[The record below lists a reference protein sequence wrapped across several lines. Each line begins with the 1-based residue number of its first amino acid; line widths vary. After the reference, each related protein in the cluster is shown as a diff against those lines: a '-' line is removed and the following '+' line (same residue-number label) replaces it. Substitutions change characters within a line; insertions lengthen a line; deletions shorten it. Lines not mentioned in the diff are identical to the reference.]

1 MTQKGQHSHYN
12 VKFLKGYGFSVS
24 VKDNKLV
31 LKNNYD
37 PFKKSESEEWFINN
51 LPYEKIVLSG
61 KGYVSTEALALL
73 NQHNRNLILVDTYG
87 KPISMINGV
96 MESNTATKNRMAQYD
111 AFRDTEKRKYLLH
124 KIKT

>member
-37 PFKKSESEEWFINN
+37 PFSEPQTEEWLVKNM
-51 LPYEKIVLSG
+51 PYEKIVLSG
-61 KGYVSTEALALL
+61 KGYVSTEALSLL
-73 NQHNRNLILVDTYG
+73 SENYRNVILLDNFG
-87 KPISMINGV
+87 KPVTFMNG
-96 MESNTATKNRMAQYD
+96 MMDSLELI
-111 AFRDTEKRKYLLH
+111 AFQLVKVCLD
-124 KIKT
+124 

>member
-61 KGYVSTEALALL
+61 KGYVST
-73 NQHNRNLILVDTYG
+73 
-87 KPISMINGV
+87 
-96 MESNTATKNRMAQYD
+96 
-111 AFRDTEKRKYLLH
+111 
-124 KIKT
+124 